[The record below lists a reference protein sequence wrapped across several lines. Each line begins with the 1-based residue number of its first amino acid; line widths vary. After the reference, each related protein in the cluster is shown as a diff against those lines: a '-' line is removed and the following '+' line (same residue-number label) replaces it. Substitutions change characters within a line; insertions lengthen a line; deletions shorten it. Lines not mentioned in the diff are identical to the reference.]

1 MISSW
6 QLENRVEFW
15 IGEITGNDFPISG
28 VINASADQRVRIDKA
43 EIILIRFLRLKNN
56 FGQICCTSDD

>member
-15 IGEITGNDFPISG
+15 IEEITGNDFPISG
-28 VINASADQRVRIDKA
+28 VINASADQRVCIDKA
-43 EIILIRFLRLKNN
+43 EIILIRYL
-56 FGQICCTSDD
+56 

>member
-28 VINASADQRVRIDKA
+28 VINASADQRVCIDKA
-43 EIILIRFLRLKNN
+43 EIILIRYL
-56 FGQICCTSDD
+56 